1 MLNRTVL
8 VGRMVKDLDL
18 RYTQAGK
25 AVGNVSIAV
34 NRPFK
39 NASGENEADFIPIV
53 VWGKQAENLANY
65 MKKGSQ
71 IGVDGRIQTRTYE
84 NNEGRTVFVVEVV
97 ADSVQF
103 LEPKSKPQSGDRQQ
117 VDTYNKEWQGA
128 AQDGEPLDISDDMLP
143 F

>member
-1 MLNRTVL
+1 MINRTVL

-18 RYTQAGK
+18 RYTQNGK
-25 AVGNVSIAV
+25 AVGNVNIAV

-39 NASGENEADFIPIV
+39 NASGDNDADFIPIV

-65 MKKGSQ
+65 MSKGSM
-71 IGVDGRIQTRTYE
+71 IGVDGRIQTRTFE
-84 NNEGRTVFVVEVV
+84 TKDGKTAFVTEVV

-103 LEPKSKPQSGDRQQ
+103 LESKKQQSNERAQ

-128 AQDGEPLDISDDMLP
+128 ANDGEPMDISDQDLP